1 MVAKVIQFGLAG
13 FTAKQLFML
22 VTKIG
27 AGKVVDAGPLL
38 AVASELRDRHFLL
51 TEDWI
56 LRLAAS
62 AIPEGSVW
70 LEKYA

>member
-1 MVAKVIQFGLAG
+1 MVAKFSQFGLAG
-13 FTAKQLFML
+13 FSAKQLFVL

-27 AGKVVDAGPLL
+27 AGKVVDIAPLL
-38 AVASELRDRHFLL
+38 AVASELRDRRFLI

-62 AIPEGSVW
+62 AIPDGTVW